1 MFIPYFTETILSK
14 KKKNWQKVGGWEKR
28 GNGHIGR
35 RLSIERGFKAF
46 AHCGIV

>member
-35 RLSIERGFKAF
+35 RFKAF
-46 AHCGIV
+46 APCGIV